1 MKTIGEKIKEL
12 RQKNRMT
19 QEQLASCLNVTFQTV
34 SKWET
39 GVSSPDLSLI
49 VPITRLFRISADEL
63 LGIYDV
69 ETDKRYEELK
79 QAYDHTFF
87 TNDMAERQRI
97 CEQAVTEYPGDMK
110 WLSYLAWVVS
120 NRSFD
125 YYDDKEKYVA
135 EQEKAI
141 KLFDA
146 VVKNCKDDVIRG
158 DAIMGIIQSL
168 GFLGR
173 KTEAGRYAEMLP
185 ERTVPTRDMVMEDVL
200 EGDERIRFK
209 QERMMSNVRGVLEE
223 LQLMQAVYTD
233 LARDIVKTVC
243 PDGEYLIFNHDL
255 FLALEKK
262 INHILKWK
270 SHTSADDICDLLAEM
285 KSYAEAYDRVVFE
298 KPGVYRYTSPWFDH
312 VEEDTTK
319 WLGNEGLP
327 MLQVFRK
334 YLEEERFASLG
345 EYARFVRLK
354 TE

>member
-12 RQKNRMT
+12 RLKNHMT
-19 QEQLASCLNVTFQTV
+19 QEQLASCLNVTFQTI

-63 LGIYDV
+63 LGIYDM

-79 QAYDHTFF
+79 AAYDHTFY
-87 TNDMAERQRI
+87 TNDMEKRQRI
-97 CEQAVTEYPGDMK
+97 CEMAVTEYPGDMK
-110 WLSYLAWVVS
+110 WLAYLAWVVS

-125 YYDDKEKYVA
+125 YDDKEKYVA

-158 DAIMGIIQSL
+158 DAITGIIQSL

-173 KTEAGRYAEMLP
+173 KEEARRYAEMLP
-185 ERTVPTRDMVMEDVL
+185 ERTIPTRDMVMEDIL

-209 QERMMSNVRGVLEE
+209 QERMMGNVRGVLEG

-243 PDGEYLIFNHDL
+243 PDGNYLIFNHDL
-255 FLALEKK
+255 LFALEKK
-262 INHILKWK
+262 INSILKWN
-270 SHTSADDICDLLAEM
+270 SHTSADEICDLLAEM
-285 KSYAEAYDRVVFE
+285 KSYAKAYDQVVFE
-298 KPGVYRYTSPWFDH
+298 KPGVYKYTAPWFDH

-319 WLGNEGLP
+319 WLGNEGTP
-327 MLQVFRK
+327 MLQIFRE
-334 YLEEERFASLG
+334 YLEEERFDSLR
-345 EYARFVRLK
+345 EHARFVRLK